1 MPTDTAADTATTAG
15 LMTIGAFSRA
25 TRLSLKALRLY
36 DALGLVTPA
45 KVDEATGYRYYG
57 PEQVE
62 TAKLVFHLRQVDM
75 PLATIAKVLSAGE
88 GGAVRVVQDYRSSIE
103 AEVSMR
109 RVLIER
115 VLAQLREEVS
125 MKYEVEVREVP
136 EQKLLTLEER
146 TLVDTLDA
154 VIEQSAK
161 ALYQHVESL
170 GVKAGPMTV
179 IFHANVS
186 MDSDGPVEVCV
197 PVDGP
202 VEPFGSAR
210 VRLEP
215 AHQEAFVRVPRKA
228 FDFPEILQ
236 AYDSVDAWLRVNGKE
251 CAGSPR
257 EVYFSTWGAHTDDD
271 PACDVAYPFS

>member
-1 MPTDTAADTATTAG
+1 MPTDTAIPTG

-36 DALGLVTPA
+36 DSLGLVTPA

-62 TAKLVFHLRQVDM
+62 AAKLVFHLRQVDM
-75 PLATIAKVLSAGE
+75 PLVTIAKVLSAGE
-88 GGAVRVVQDYRSSIE
+88 GEAVRVVQDYRRSVE

-109 RVLIER
+109 RMLIER
-115 VLAQLREEVS
+115 VIAQLREEVR
-125 MKYEVEVREVP
+125 MTYEVKVRDVP
-136 EQKLLTLEER
+136 EQRLLTLEER
-146 TLVDTLDA
+146 TLVDALDT
-154 VIEQSAK
+154 VIERNAK

-179 IFHANVS
+179 IFHGHVS

-197 PVDGP
+197 PVHGP

-215 AHQEAFVRVPRKA
+215 ARQEAFVRVPRKA
-228 FDFPEILQ
+228 FDFPDILQ
-236 AYDSVDAWLRVNGKE
+236 AYDSVDAWLRVNGKV

-257 EVYFSTWGAHTDDD
+257 EVYFSTWGAHAADD